1 MERCRMYID
10 GEWCDAA
17 SGEEFSAVDPA
28 RGKPFGRVPRG
39 GREDARRAIEAA
51 GRALPSWSAVPLW
64 ERADLCIRMAEILEE
79 RTDALADILCREL
92 GKPRH
97 SEAAIEA
104 GAFVPVFY
112 RQAGELARYHEGT
125 TFYGRDPRKRLTTFR
140 RPRGVVAIITPW
152 NFPAMIP
159 SEYIPYAIAMG
170 NTVVWTPAP
179 TAAFTAATLMGC
191 LAEAGLPPGVV
202 NLVTGMGAD
211 VGDELV
217 VNPGTHAVAMTGSSA
232 TGEIISRRAG
242 LKPRLLELG
251 GNGPALVL
259 PDADPVKAARTVAD
273 ACFFAAG
280 QVCSAAERILV
291 ADELKGDFVD
301 AMVEETRTW
310 VQGDVWDET
319 VNLGPQNNPGVLEKM
334 ETHVADA
341 VKKGAR
347 VVAGGN
353 RPDLPGY
360 FHEPTVLV
368 DYSLDSLVNREET
381 FGPIAPVRGYSG
393 EREAME
399 AIGSCEL
406 GLVSSVFTENINE
419 AWKWAER
426 LRTGVVVINDQ
437 SNYWEPHVP
446 FGGMSGT
453 RSGVGRLGGKQ
464 ILEFM
469 SDLQTIAFH
478 VE

>member
-1 MERCRMYID
+1 
-10 GEWCDAA
+10 
-17 SGEEFSAVDPA
+17 
-28 RGKPFGRVPRG
+28 
-39 GREDARRAIEAA
+39 
-51 GRALPSWSAVPLW
+51 
-64 ERADLCIRMAEILEE
+64 
-79 RTDALADILCREL
+79 
-92 GKPRH
+92 
-97 SEAAIEA
+97 
-104 GAFVPVFY
+104 
-112 RQAGELARYHEGT
+112 
-125 TFYGRDPRKRLTTFR
+125 
-140 RPRGVVAIITPW
+140 
-152 NFPAMIP
+152 
-159 SEYIPYAIAMG
+159 MG

-251 GNGPALVL
+251 GNEPLLRGRAHPGRGRTQGGLRGRHGRG
-259 PDADPVKAARTVAD
+259 DP
-273 ACFFAAG
+273 
-280 QVCSAAERILV
+280 
-291 ADELKGDFVD
+291 
-301 AMVEETRTW
+301 
-310 VQGDVWDET
+310 
-319 VNLGPQNNPGVLEKM
+319 NLGPG
-334 ETHVADA
+334 
-341 VKKGAR
+341 GR
-347 VVAGGN
+347 VGRDG
-353 RPDLPGY
+353 
-360 FHEPTVLV
+360 EPR
-368 DYSLDSLVNREET
+368 SPEQ
-381 FGPIAPVRGYSG
+381 PRG
-393 EREAME
+393 
-399 AIGSCEL
+399 
-406 GLVSSVFTENINE
+406 

-426 LRTGVVVINDQ
+426 LRTGVAVINDQ

>member
-1 MERCRMYID
+1 
-10 GEWCDAA
+10 
-17 SGEEFSAVDPA
+17 
-28 RGKPFGRVPRG
+28 
-39 GREDARRAIEAA
+39 
-51 GRALPSWSAVPLW
+51 
-64 ERADLCIRMAEILEE
+64 
-79 RTDALADILCREL
+79 
-92 GKPRH
+92 
-97 SEAAIEA
+97 
-104 GAFVPVFY
+104 
-112 RQAGELARYHEGT
+112 
-125 TFYGRDPRKRLTTFR
+125 
-140 RPRGVVAIITPW
+140 
-152 NFPAMIP
+152 
-159 SEYIPYAIAMG
+159 MG

-319 VNLGPQNNPGVLEKM
+319 VNLGPQNNPGV
-334 ETHVADA
+334 
-341 VKKGAR
+341 
-347 VVAGGN
+347 
-353 RPDLPGY
+353 PG
-360 FHEPTVLV
+360 
-368 DYSLDSLVNREET
+368 SGRSAC
-381 FGPIAPVRGYSG
+381 AP
-393 EREAME
+393 
-399 AIGSCEL
+399 GS
-406 GLVSSVFTENINE
+406 
-419 AWKWAER
+419 R
-426 LRTGVVVINDQ
+426 
-437 SNYWEPHVP
+437 
-446 FGGMSGT
+446 
-453 RSGVGRLGGKQ
+453 
-464 ILEFM
+464 
-469 SDLQTIAFH
+469 
-478 VE
+478 